1 MTPFQLETHLLA
13 REESFRY
20 NKSLEL
26 LTLNTIRNIMSKN
39 PLITMDDLQGRKIK
53 RYRSFDS
60 FKTAEDYEAYL
71 RREGVWYD

>member
-13 REESFRY
+13 REEKLRY

-39 PLITMDDLQGRKIK
+39 AQITMDDLQGRKIK
-53 RYRSFDS
+53 RYRDFDS
-60 FKTAEDYEAYL
+60 FKSADDYEAYL